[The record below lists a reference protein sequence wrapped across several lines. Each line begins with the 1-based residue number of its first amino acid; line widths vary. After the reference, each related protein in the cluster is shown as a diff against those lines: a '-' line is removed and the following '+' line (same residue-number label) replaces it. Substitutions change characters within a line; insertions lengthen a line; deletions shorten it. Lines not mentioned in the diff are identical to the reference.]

1 LYQLQP
7 EVVQTLLPRAKRQK
21 DPPPFLLALTTKQI
35 KTMAMKILHDEK
47 MCCSIIRRAAL
58 SVLMIFLVV
67 TVSAFQ
73 HMPSSDVSTGFPPR
87 STASSSS
94 QPSLLP
100 SAHSFFLAADNNR
113 RRRQDDTSRRVSLS
127 MAQVSQQE
135 AQKAIDTVVKALR
148 KDSSAKSEL
157 GKLNKVENVL
167 GFGMPQPGKIAVRF
181 NASFQKSGGGR
192 SGLKLG
198 GGGGGDKKKND
209 SGGGRGTM
217 VGQVKASVDQ
227 KTGKIAECSVF
238 RDLGYG
244 RSFNLRI

>member
-1 LYQLQP
+1 M
-7 EVVQTLLPRAKRQK
+7 T
-21 DPPPFLLALTTKQI
+21 
-35 KTMAMKILHDEK
+35 MKIRHDE
-47 MCCSIIRRAAL
+47 MICCSIIRRAAV
-58 SVLMIFLVV
+58 SVLMVFLLAV

-73 HMPSSDVSTGFPPR
+73 HMTSSGVSTGFSPR

-94 QPSLLP
+94 PPSLLP
-100 SAHSFFLAADNNR
+100 SAHSLFLVTDNNR

-167 GFGMPQPGKIAVRF
+167 GFGMPKPGRIAVRF
-181 NASFQKSGGGR
+181 NASFQKSGGGL
-192 SGLKLG
+192 SGFKLGGG

>member
-1 LYQLQP
+1 
-7 EVVQTLLPRAKRQK
+7 
-21 DPPPFLLALTTKQI
+21 
-35 KTMAMKILHDEK
+35 
-47 MCCSIIRRAAL
+47 
-58 SVLMIFLVV
+58 
-67 TVSAFQ
+67 
-73 HMPSSDVSTGFPPR
+73 
-87 STASSSS
+87 
-94 QPSLLP
+94 
-100 SAHSFFLAADNNR
+100 
-113 RRRQDDTSRRVSLS
+113 

-167 GFGMPQPGKIAVRF
+167 GFGMPKPGRIAVRF
-181 NASFQKSGGGR
+181 NASFQKSGGGL
-192 SGLKLG
+192 SGIKL

-209 SGGGRGTM
+209 SGGSRGTM

>member
-1 LYQLQP
+1 
-7 EVVQTLLPRAKRQK
+7 
-21 DPPPFLLALTTKQI
+21 
-35 KTMAMKILHDEK
+35 
-47 MCCSIIRRAAL
+47 
-58 SVLMIFLVV
+58 
-67 TVSAFQ
+67 
-73 HMPSSDVSTGFPPR
+73 
-87 STASSSS
+87 
-94 QPSLLP
+94 
-100 SAHSFFLAADNNR
+100 
-113 RRRQDDTSRRVSLS
+113 

-167 GFGMPQPGKIAVRF
+167 GFGMPKPGRIAVRF
-181 NASFQKSGGGR
+181 NASFQKSGGGL
-192 SGLKLG
+192 SGFKLG

>member
-1 LYQLQP
+1 MTMIKRH
-7 EVVQTLLPRAKRQK
+7 EMCSMSVV
-21 DPPPFLLALTTKQI
+21 
-35 KTMAMKILHDEK
+35 
-47 MCCSIIRRAAL
+47 
-58 SVLMIFLVV
+58 SVLMIFIVV
-67 TVSAFQ
+67 AVSAFQ
-73 HMPSSDVSTGFPPR
+73 HMPSSGVSTGCSPR
-87 STASSSS
+87 NTA
-94 QPSLLP
+94 SLLP
-100 SAHSFFLAADNNR
+100 SAHSAFLAAENNR
-113 RRRQDDTSRRVSLS
+113 RRRQDDTTSRRVSLS

-148 KDSSAKSEL
+148 KDSPAKAEL

-181 NASFQKSGGGR
+181 NASFQKSGGGL

-209 SGGGRGTM
+209 GGSGRGTM

-227 KTGKIAECSVF
+227 KTGKVVECSVF

>member
-1 LYQLQP
+1 M
-7 EVVQTLLPRAKRQK
+7 T
-21 DPPPFLLALTTKQI
+21 
-35 KTMAMKILHDEK
+35 MKIRHDE
-47 MCCSIIRRAAL
+47 MICCSIIRRAAV
-58 SVLMIFLVV
+58 SVLMVFLLAV

-73 HMPSSDVSTGFPPR
+73 YMPSSGVSTGFSPR
-87 STASSSS
+87 STVSSSS
-94 QPSLLP
+94 PPSLLP
-100 SAHSFFLAADNNR
+100 SAHSLFLAADNNR

-167 GFGMPQPGKIAVRF
+167 GFGMPKPGRIAVRF
-181 NASFQKSGGGR
+181 NASFQKSGGGL
-192 SGLKLG
+192 SGFKL
-198 GGGGGDKKKND
+198 GGGDKKKDD